1 MSRTLCSH
9 KPTKQICPVHRH
21 HIGHY
26 ERNGRFLISYEKL
39 FHYLKEN
46 NISKTAFAEGIGI
59 SSATMAKLSKNETVS
74 LTVIIDI
81 CNYFHC
87 QPGDIMENLDEVKED
102 SLLHIFR
109 EEKEHK
115 IKGGIYHQTQVQ
127 LAYNSNHMEGST
139 LSEEQTRYI
148 YETNTIGLENT
159 VSRVTDIIETVN
171 HFDAFDFIIE
181 HATDSISED
190 FIKKVHSIL
199 KCHTEDAKLD
209 WFRVGEYKARPN
221 SVGGRE
227 TVAPELV
234 ETEMKKLISAY
245 HKKLQKTFQDLLEFH
260 VRFEEIHPFQDG
272 NGRVG
277 RLILFKECLKYNFVP
292 FIIFDD
298 KKLFYYRGLREYRND
313 TLYLTDTCLSF
324 QDEYKNVLRYFK
336 IKVTS

>member
-1 MSRTLCSH
+1 M
-9 KPTKQICPVHRH
+9 
-21 HIGHY
+21 
-26 ERNGRFLISYEKL
+26 ISYQRL

-46 NISKTAFAEGIGI
+46 NISKTEFAEGIGI

-74 LTVIIDI
+74 LNVIIDI

-102 SLLHIFR
+102 SLLHIFQ

-115 IKGGIYHQTQVQ
+115 IKGGIYHQTQIQ

-159 VSRVTDIIETVN
+159 VSRVNDIIETVN
-171 HFDAFDFIIE
+171 HFDAFDFMIE
-181 HATDSISED
+181 HTTDVLSED
-190 FIKKVHSIL
+190 LIKKMHYIL
-199 KCHTEDAKLD
+199 KCHTSDAKLD
-209 WFRVGEYKARPN
+209 WFRVGDYKLKAN
-221 SVGGRE
+221 TIGGRE
-227 TVAPELV
+227 TVTPELV
-234 ETEMKKLISAY
+234 EKEMKKLLFSY
-245 HKKLQKTFQDLLEFH
+245 NRRLKKTLEDLLEFH

-277 RLILFKECLKYNFVP
+277 RLLLFKECLKYNILP
-292 FIIFDD
+292 FIISDD

-313 TLYLTDTCLSF
+313 KSYLIDTCLSF
-324 QDEYKNVLRYFK
+324 QDEYRNIIRYFK
-336 IKVTS
+336 IKAE